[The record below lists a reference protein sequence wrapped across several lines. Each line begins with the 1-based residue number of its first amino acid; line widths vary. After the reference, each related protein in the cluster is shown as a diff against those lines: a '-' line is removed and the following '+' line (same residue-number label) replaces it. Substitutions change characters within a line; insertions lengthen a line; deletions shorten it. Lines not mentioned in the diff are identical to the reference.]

1 MCHIIHPSVHTSRIK
16 DYRTGSVVPLRLHR
30 FAQQLPYDRA
40 LHLIRPTNDSVGFY
54 LFLKWFL
61 IDFCFSESPRTKK
74 THALK
79 LLKIILVRF
88 YATMMMNNEFISLI
102 LLPYSAHMPQR
113 ICMFALSL
121 ALSFSPDLE
130 IPLKKCR
137 QKQNLI
143 CGSRYPHTNRLQPAE
158 HFAKHFADRIRN
170 NNQPE
175 QR

>member
-16 DYRTGSVVPLRLHR
+16 DYRTCSAVPLRLHR

-79 LLKIILVRF
+79 LLKIILGSL
-88 YATMMMNNEFISLI
+88 YATHFAFMRRWWWTTNLFPWSCYHIQHTCHKGYACSL
-102 LLPYSAHMPQR
+102 
-113 ICMFALSL
+113 FLSL
-121 ALSFSPDLE
+121 SRFRNSFEKMQTKTKSHLW
-130 IPLKKCR
+130 
-137 QKQNLI
+137 
-143 CGSRYPHTNRLQPAE
+143 
-158 HFAKHFADRIRN
+158 
-170 NNQPE
+170 
-175 QR
+175 